1 MRALIREDEKAE
13 GIVWPMRQ
21 TGLQVESVLT
31 HFGPYFLSTIDNQI
45 LL

>member
-1 MRALIREDEKAE
+1 MRAPIREDEKAE
-13 GIVWPMRQ
+13 GKEWLVRQ

-31 HFGPYFLSTIDNQI
+31 HFGPYNLSTIDNQI